1 MTEEKTK
8 ALLLEYLPLK
18 KENDNRRERL
28 ARMKASTELPPA
40 REYDGSQRTGSSGDR
55 IGRGVAQYIEYEA
68 EIRPY
73 IKANEQRMQT
83 IRAMI
88 SALPDPME
96 REVLRLRYT
105 DSDTYRPLGWREVAF
120 NLYGDD
126 DSAQTQACA
135 RLHKKALAHLSQH
148 ITEAPQ

>member
-1 MTEEKTK
+1 MTEEKVK
-8 ALLLEYLPLK
+8 AWLLEYLPLK

-40 REYDGSQRTGSSGDR
+40 REDDGSQHTGNSSDR
-55 IGRGVAQYIEYEA
+55 LGRGVAQYMEYEA
-68 EIRPY
+68 EILPHL
-73 IKANEQRMQT
+73 KANEQRMQA
-83 IRAMI
+83 IRAAI
-88 SALPDPME
+88 SVVPGPME

-105 DSDTYRPLGWREVAF
+105 DSDTYRPLGWRDVAF

-126 DSAQTQACA
+126 DSAKTQACA

-148 ITEAPQ
+148 ITEASQ